1 MPDDIPSRE
10 APASQPLTDG
20 ESAKADEV
28 AGTGGHDPTK
38 TEPELLTPNCDGL
51 EKTPADLP
59 EDTSGKSAPPSTQP
73 DEDDPDAPHDNTD
86 VDNTSPQGSVYAP
99 PKPPQGGES
108 PGGSVPDKIFDF
120 KEDEREKRKPGRK
133 NPREIGS
140 RRTRTTPRPR
150 SRPRRPPT
158 SRPELVCRRLPG
170 SWQWEV
176 TLSADDECRITAVH
190 RDGEPLEM
198 VNRECRLS
206 SLTGRLTIAFE
217 DGENDEFALFD
228 GKPLIFKLRN
238 NWTGEGRKTGG
249 ITKGYFVVI
258 GPNEWE
264 RTGHVPVEPEG
275 CADKGFTAH
284 YFYRNGTEPTENI
297 GGFRECEVAATSSGF
312 ELIGECVFDDSEYGD
327 LFVGAVPNLKSSP
340 NIAWV
345 RVGEEQKNGW
355 RGENF
360 RPDEGDLSEVL
371 NGRQGRFFIRVY
383 DSEVKL
389 LDSGEFRYLRDL
401 KEIRVNGERYTENT
415 FLVPPST
422 GHPPTKVGFIGI
434 GSITTQSILPC
445 EVTCS
450 NAQGDD
456 LVVEPHPSR
465 DRISCAL
472 ESDTGCVDIV
482 LNLPRIWWRMDRH
495 GSESGEWHDTQLAVT
510 RQEFREHA
518 HANATMRLRFPQRI
532 KSVRAGFDDELDR
545 VYHRKNGE
553 NDSVIPLADFVDY
566 SQIDRRLNE
575 DASFNVECGG
585 VKLALI
591 QVSAD
596 PMPTIISFTREPAT
610 VAAGEQVTLRWA
622 TRNAESGGVA
632 ISPEI
637 GPVALSG
644 SLGVAPS
651 KTTTYMLRL
660 TASSKDDV
668 TKTVTVTVRPSH
680 QSGEKPIACV
690 RRAAGRWRHG
700 KGFSDGEIRAAG
712 LTVAGATQRSLPFDK
727 RRRSTHR
734 ANIERIKR
742 SIDA

>member
-1 MPDDIPSRE
+1 M
-10 APASQPLTDG
+10 
-20 ESAKADEV
+20 
-28 AGTGGHDPTK
+28 
-38 TEPELLTPNCDGL
+38 
-51 EKTPADLP
+51 
-59 EDTSGKSAPPSTQP
+59 
-73 DEDDPDAPHDNTD
+73 
-86 VDNTSPQGSVYAP
+86 
-99 PKPPQGGES
+99 
-108 PGGSVPDKIFDF
+108 
-120 KEDEREKRKPGRK
+120 
-133 NPREIGS
+133 
-140 RRTRTTPRPR
+140 
-150 SRPRRPPT
+150 
-158 SRPELVCRRLPG
+158 
-170 SWQWEV
+170 
-176 TLSADDECRITAVH
+176 
-190 RDGEPLEM
+190 
-198 VNRECRLS
+198 
-206 SLTGRLTIAFE
+206 
-217 DGENDEFALFD
+217 
-228 GKPLIFKLRN
+228 
-238 NWTGEGRKTGG
+238 
-249 ITKGYFVVI
+249 
-258 GPNEWE
+258 
-264 RTGHVPVEPEG
+264 
-275 CADKGFTAH
+275 
-284 YFYRNGTEPTENI
+284 
-297 GGFRECEVAATSSGF
+297 
-312 ELIGECVFDDSEYGD
+312 
-327 LFVGAVPNLKSSP
+327 
-340 NIAWV
+340 
-345 RVGEEQKNGW
+345 
-355 RGENF
+355 
-360 RPDEGDLSEVL
+360 
-371 NGRQGRFFIRVY
+371 
-383 DSEVKL
+383 KL

-622 TRNAESGGVA
+622 TRNAESAGVA

-668 TKTVTVTVRPSH
+668 TKPS
-680 QSGEKPIACV
+680 P
-690 RRAAGRWRHG
+690 
-700 KGFSDGEIRAAG
+700 
-712 LTVAGATQRSLPFDK
+712 
-727 RRRSTHR
+727 
-734 ANIERIKR
+734 
-742 SIDA
+742 